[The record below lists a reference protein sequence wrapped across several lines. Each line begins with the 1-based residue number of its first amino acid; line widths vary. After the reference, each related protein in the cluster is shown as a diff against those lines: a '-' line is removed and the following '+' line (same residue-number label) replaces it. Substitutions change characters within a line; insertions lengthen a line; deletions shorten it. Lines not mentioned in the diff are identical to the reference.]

1 MVRRYKKR
9 SHISD
14 AKIREILK
22 CFCLDLTATNT
33 AKFTGVSRPTI
44 NTYFDRFRKIILYS
58 TETESSQKTFEYG
71 TFELDESYFG
81 AKRVRGKRGR
91 GAAGKTPVFGVL
103 KRDNNKVFV
112 KVVENCS
119 KAELMPIIQGK
130 ILESSIVHTDGWK
143 AYDGLILNGYDHYR
157 VFHSHNEFARGKC
170 HVNGIESF
178 WSYCKRRLS
187 KFNGLSEEKFILHLK
202 ECEFRWNNK
211 SNNIYKILLDLLRM
225 LNAKVI

>member
-1 MVRRYKKR
+1 MFGWYKKR

-33 AKFTGVSRPTI
+33 SKITNVSRVTI
-44 NTYFDRFRKIILYS
+44 NRYFDRFRKIILLSDEKFLAS
-58 TETESSQKTFEYG
+58 TGE
-71 TFELDESYFG
+71 FELDESYFG

-91 GAAGKTPVFGVL
+91 GAVGKTPVLGVL
-103 KRDNNKVFV
+103 KRNENNKVYV
-112 KVVENCS
+112 SIVPNCS
-119 KAELMPIIQGK
+119 KESLMPIIQGK
-130 ILESSIVHTDGWK
+130 ILENSTIYTDGWK

-157 VFHSHNEFARGKC
+157 IYHSHNEFARGKN

-178 WSYCKRRLS
+178 WSFSKRRLA
-187 KFNGLSEEKFILHLK
+187 KFNGLSDDKFVLHLK

-211 SNNIYKILLDLLRM
+211 DNDLYKIMCSLVRKFST
-225 LNAKVI
+225 KVI